1 MKGKRLLLKGQ
12 KEKASACSDEA
23 ESVEISST
31 TISNIKLYNLVR
43 DSLISNASPSPV
55 VLRHILKN
63 SFGRGEGREVDFK
76 INYLLMPLTFL

>member
-23 ESVEISST
+23 ESVEIFST

-43 DSLISNASPSPV
+43 DSLISNASPSSV

-63 SFGRGEGREVDFK
+63 SIGRGGEVNFK